1 MILLK
6 GCKAEASAVFSV
18 SPRQVGSVCVGM
30 EPWLLFMLTEQ
41 VRCTNRGGISGC
53 GPSASSRE
61 SPSRILKESSS
72 WFTVLES
79 DGDSPSP
86 APCPPASALPFPQSW
101 YSTSRSVSLSVTM
114 QQPDTFSVHTHGY
127 ACFNILQ
134 VYKKI
139 HFTDPIKVTVKCVLI
154 SAIAPC
160 MQGNI
165 LFISNIIANDASL
178 I

>member
-6 GCKAEASAVFSV
+6 GCKHTEYKAALVSGRTLSGVFSV

-30 EPWLLFMLTEQ
+30 EPWQLFMLTEQ

-53 GPSASSRE
+53 GPSTSSRE

-86 APCPPASALPFPQSW
+86 APSPPASALPFPQSW

-114 QQPDTFSVHTHGY
+114 QQPDTFSVHTQRI
-127 ACFNILQ
+127 N
-134 VYKKI
+134 
-139 HFTDPIKVTVKCVLI
+139 TDMHVLI
-154 SAIAPC
+154 FFKFT
-160 MQGNI
+160 NK
-165 LFISNIIANDASL
+165 FT
-178 I
+178 